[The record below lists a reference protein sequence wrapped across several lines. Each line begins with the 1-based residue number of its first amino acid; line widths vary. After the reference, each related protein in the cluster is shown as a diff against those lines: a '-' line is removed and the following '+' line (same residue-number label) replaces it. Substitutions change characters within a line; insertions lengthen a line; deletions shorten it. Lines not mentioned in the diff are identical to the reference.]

1 MHLRTSEFAA
11 NVKLLTCMLRRT
23 VACFVWPWASADLSS
38 VSCSTCKT
46 LSEYCGLSKPKSYA
60 LQALAALCWASN
72 KAASEESTPGIAI
85 SVLYN
90 LVDCTPVRFVIY
102 CVTNMRRTAET
113 VLAILAA
120 SEMHVHKSREHNMSK
135 SPWNVELHVAPY
147 GASSLYV
154 VVTRL
159 SRTVSLDEPI
169 ADPYKPDS
177 LE

>member
-1 MHLRTSEFAA
+1 MPLSQLFTQCMNCYFVLSALRSMHLRTSEFAA
-11 NVKLLTCMLRRT
+11 NVKLLTCMLRKT

-60 LQALAALCWASN
+60 LQVLAALCWASN

-113 VLAILAA
+113 
-120 SEMHVHKSREHNMSK
+120 STRNSCSK
-135 SPWNVELHVAPY
+135 RDAR
-147 GASSLYV
+147 AQ
-154 VVTRL
+154 VT
-159 SRTVSLDEPI
+159 
-169 ADPYKPDS
+169 
-177 LE
+177 